1 MWLSTASRL
10 VRNPTIAFSTSFTSD
25 GIIPFNFPLGEIV
38 DYELILLVREDS
50 QFDDVAGP
58 VERHPPLGV
67 EQAPPLALVLG
78 VELDSVQALGLF
90 FCHESLELK
99 MLLVNILG

>member
-10 VRNPTIAFSTSFTSD
+10 ERNPTIAFSTSLTSE
-25 GIIPFNFPLGEIV
+25 GIIPFSFPLK
-38 DYELILLVREDS
+38 ELLITISSQVLVQEDS
-50 QFDDVAGP
+50 QFHDVAGP

-78 VELDSVQALGLF
+78 VELDRVQALGLF
-90 FCHESLELK
+90 FRH
-99 MLLVNILG
+99 